1 MISSSSSHTAPD
13 PDLPSLRGYVRTVPD
28 FPVPG
33 VDFRDITPL
42 LQDARAFQALCGHY
56 IARYR
61 DAGIEQ
67 VAGIDARGFIL
78 GAVLAHAL
86 QAGFVPVRK
95 AGKLPFESI
104 GEAYAL
110 EYGSNAIEVH
120 TDAVRAGQRVLL
132 VDDLIA
138 TGGTML
144 AGARLLQRLGAQV
157 VETVAIIDLPAL
169 GGSDRLK
176 AAGFAVHAP
185 LVY

>member
-1 MISSSSSHTAPD
+1 MISS
-13 PDLPSLRGYVRTVPD
+13 LRHYVRTVPD
-28 FPVPG
+28 FPTLG

-42 LQDARAFQALCGHY
+42 LQDAEAFQTLCGYY

-61 DAGIEQ
+61 DAGIEL

-86 QAGFVPVRK
+86 GAGFVPVRK
-95 AGKLPFESI
+95 AGKLPFERI
-104 GEAYAL
+104 GESYSL
-110 EYGSNAIEVH
+110 EYGESAIEMH
-120 TDAVRAGQRVLL
+120 TDAVRPGEKVLL

-144 AGARLLQRLGAQV
+144 AAARLLQRLGANV

-169 GGSDRLK
+169 GGSEKLRS
-176 AAGFAVHAP
+176 AGFAVHAP